1 MKKRRVLHQACAF
14 SVAVMLVG
22 VNAVPVV
29 AADNAPAAY
38 TNADETWKGKAWA
51 IITVDSEKGS
61 FEGGTNTNNAGH
73 LEDNNYAIGYFPTVI
88 PKDGYTWTGWDITE
102 PDGNVNHLNTEFV
115 GAKSCMV
122 APKDGEFKVVA
133 TFKKDAPAEK

>member
-38 TNADETWKGKAWA
+38 TNADP
-51 IITVDSEKGS
+51 I
-61 FEGGTNTNNAGH
+61 
-73 LEDNNYAIGYFPTVI
+73 
-88 PKDGYTWTGWDITE
+88 
-102 PDGNVNHLNTEFV
+102 FV
-115 GAKSCMV
+115 VKLTC
-122 APKDGEFKVVA
+122 DENF
-133 TFKKDAPAEK
+133 TQ

>member
-38 TNADETWKGKAWA
+38 TNADETWK
-51 IITVDSEKGS
+51 EKLG
-61 FEGGTNTNNAGH
+61 
-73 LEDNNYAIGYFPTVI
+73 LLLQLI
-88 PKDGYTWTGWDITE
+88 PKKELLKTMVLKLRLDIWKSLIIQLLYRLLFQKRDIHGLDGRLQNQMVMYIT
-102 PDGNVNHLNTEFV
+102 
-115 GAKSCMV
+115 
-122 APKDGEFKVVA
+122 
-133 TFKKDAPAEK
+133 

>member
-38 TNADETWKGKAWA
+38 TNAAGDMEGK
-51 IITVDSEKGS
+51 
-61 FEGGTNTNNAGH
+61 N
-73 LEDNNYAIGYFPTVI
+73 LGY
-88 PKDGYTWTGWDITE
+88 YY
-102 PDGNVNHLNTEFV
+102 
-115 GAKSCMV
+115 S
-122 APKDGEFKVVA
+122 
-133 TFKKDAPAEK
+133 

>member
-38 TNADETWKGKAWA
+38 TNADETWKGKTWA
-51 IITVDSEKGS
+51 IITVDSEKGTFKDYGS
-61 FEGGTNTNNAGH
+61 QTTAGY
-73 LEDNNYAIGYFPTVI
+73 LEESDYNNYFTDCYSKRGIYMDWMGDYRT
-88 PKDGYTWTGWDITE
+88 KW
-102 PDGNVNHLNTEFV
+102 
-115 GAKSCMV
+115 
-122 APKDGEFKVVA
+122 
-133 TFKKDAPAEK
+133 